1 MDTILLWELVSI
13 HTCAIALCFILLK
26 FMIKPY
32 QATGESRY
40 LGLPLGFGFLGLSHL
55 FSAYTFFAPSAYHDE
70 VVWFQ
75 LSARSFAFAFLALTY
90 YFSKKPSKNSRLW
103 WNIAFSVL
111 IVAVLMCFILVGIS
125 PQLAGTAYRTGEIY
139 ARIFNVIC
147 LTYISIHIV
156 RVYLKKHEPRKGRIA
171 LGFIQF
177 AISQALLIIWAAY
190 MNLTVFW
197 VAMALLLSGL
207 CFIVVVSYQAFY
219 RPKNE
224 QGYE

>member
-1 MDTILLWELVSI
+1 MT
-13 HTCAIALCFILLK
+13 
-26 FMIKPY
+26 KPY
-32 QATGESRY
+32 RVTGESRY

-55 FSAYTFFAPSAYHDE
+55 FSAYTFFAPPAYRDE

-103 WNIAFSVL
+103 WNITLSVL
-111 IVAVLMCFILVGIS
+111 VVALLMCFILAGIS
-125 PQLAGTAYRTGEIY
+125 SQLASTAYRAGEIY
-139 ARIFNVIC
+139 ARLFNVIC

-190 MNLTVFW
+190 VNYTAFW

-219 RPKNE
+219 RPKKE